1 MTKSLAIGGAMLA
14 LAMFG
19 SATTLGVNALNA
31 ISRVDTRVPAITRI
45 GSVQTFN
52 GRVGTSG
59 LEMGTGR
66 HYKKPIDSD
75 GGGPNDPPKKDP
87 TKTTD
92 TGSGG
97 DYYGPHPPYWHNPHR
112 YGDGSTPP
120 LACKGRP
127 GGC

>member
-19 SATTLGVNALNA
+19 STAYATTLGVNALNA
-31 ISRVDTRVPAITRI
+31 ISRVDTRVPAITSI

-66 HYKKPIDSD
+66 H
-75 GGGPNDPPKKDP
+75 
-87 TKTTD
+87 
-92 TGSGG
+92 
-97 DYYGPHPPYWHNPHR
+97 
-112 YGDGSTPP
+112 
-120 LACKGRP
+120 
-127 GGC
+127 